1 MSAPSRV
8 AHLTS
13 AHPRYDTRIY
23 LKQCRS
29 LAAAGYET
37 YLIVADGEGDE
48 VREGVRIR
56 DAGAAGGRGDRVF
69 GATRR
74 VLRRALEL
82 NADVYHFHDPELLPI
97 GLALKR
103 RRKRVIYD
111 AHEDVPRDILS
122 KVYISP
128 VVRRPIAAMADRFE
142 RFASQRFDAVV
153 AATPIIRD
161 KFRGFGAVAV
171 DVNNFALLGEL
182 DIAAMAN
189 EKAAE
194 VCYVGGIASVR
205 GIKEIVAAVGFC
217 RSEVRLNLAGTFD
230 EVGLKADV
238 EKLSGWDRV
247 SELGY
252 LSRPQVRDVLHRSV
266 AGLVTLHPT
275 QAYMDALPIKMFEY
289 MSASIPV
296 IASNF
301 PLWREIVETK
311 GCGLCVDPLNPEA
324 IAAAIDKLMANP
336 DLAREMGAR
345 GNEAIRQRYNWE
357 AEERKL
363 LSLYGQILA
372 KSAS

>member
-1 MSAPSRV
+1 MSATSRV

-13 AHPRYDTRIY
+13 AHPRYDTRIF

-37 YLIVADGEGDE
+37 YLIVADGEGDG
-48 VREGVRIR
+48 VRDGVRIR
-56 DAGAAGGRGDRVF
+56 DAGAASGRRDRVF

-74 VLRRALEL
+74 VLRRAIEL
-82 NADVYHFHDPELLPI
+82 DADVYHFHDPELLPI

-103 RRKRVIYD
+103 RHKRVIYD

-122 KVYISP
+122 KVYISA
-128 VVRRPIAAMADRFE
+128 VARRPIAAVADRFE
-142 RFASQRFDAVV
+142 RFASRRFDAVV

-161 KFRGFGAVAV
+161 KFRSFGAVAV
-171 DVNNFALLGEL
+171 DVNNFPMLGEL
-182 DIAAMAN
+182 DIAATAN

-205 GIKEIVAAVGFC
+205 GIKEIVAAMSFC
-217 RSEVRLNLAGTFD
+217 CSEARLNLAGTFD
-230 EVGLKADV
+230 EAGLKADV
-238 EKLSGWDRV
+238 EKLPGWDRV

-301 PLWREIVETK
+301 PLWREIVEAN
-311 GCGLCVDPLNPEA
+311 GCGLCVDPLNPAA
-324 IAAAIDKLMANP
+324 IAVAIDKLMASP

-345 GNEAIRQRYNWE
+345 GNEAIRQRYNWK

-363 LSLYGQILA
+363 LSLYGQLLA
-372 KSAS
+372 KPAS